1 MLENINEKE
10 KKKNEKWKENQNRN
24 YQKEKKR
31 TIQRFVH
38 KRKTLKLR
46 SKINIEQF
54 FHI

>member
-1 MLENINEKE
+1 M
-10 KKKNEKWKENQNRN
+10 KKKRKKMKNEKKIKIEII
-24 YQKEKKR
+24 KKKKR